1 MYKVG
6 MLSIQKSLVWS
17 NKYAASLY
25 KRCRKRNHEVILMK
39 KRMIFALFALCIIIN
54 GCSNRGSKEL
64 EEELYKK
71 EQISQLVDE
80 QREEMPGKIEVAEEN
95 ENAQGNIS
103 DYQLTTPKKYTRVN
117 HNNHIYVYDQ
127 NGNSL
132 NISILSSKIE
142 VDEYSEK
149 NYHKLISSM
158 YKNVRLQDLQH
169 ITIDK
174 LKTLYLEYTGKKND
188 KNFINCRYYVE
199 KGEHTVFIDLQARDT
214 ANCKILKST
223 VENMKF

>member
-1 MYKVG
+1 MKKC
-6 MLSIQKSLVWS
+6 M
-17 NKYAASLY
+17 
-25 KRCRKRNHEVILMK
+25 ILM
-39 KRMIFALFALCIIIN
+39 IFALCIIIN

-80 QREEMPGKIEVAEEN
+80 QREEMPGKIEVAEES
-95 ENAQGNIS
+95 ENAQDKDIVKGNTDENVEGNIS

-142 VDEYSEK
+142 VGEYSEK

-158 YKNVRLQDLQH
+158 YKSVRLKDLQH

-174 LKTLYLEYTGKKND
+174 FKTLYLEYTGKKND

-199 KGEHTVFIDLQARDT
+199 KGEHTVLIDLQARDT